1 MVTCI
6 IFDCDGVLVDSEMIA
21 ARVAADCFTEA
32 GMPITAEELTRR
44 FSGIAGDQVTVQLA
58 AQFGVVP
65 DAAMTEKRRH
75 RIMTAFASELQ
86 AITGVDCALE
96 SLGQEKCVASS
107 SHPERIALS
116 LRLTG
121 VERHFGE
128 RVYSSSMVSRGK
140 PAPDL
145 FLYAAAQLGHVPSNC
160 LVVED
165 SVHGVAAAKVAGMR
179 IFGFTG
185 GSHCSGETAGKLRA
199 AGADSVF
206 HEMRELPSLVARAQA
221 IHMRP

>member
-1 MVTCI
+1 MVSCI

-21 ARVAADCFTEA
+21 ARVAAECFTEA
-32 GMPITAEELTRR
+32 GMPITAEELTSR
-44 FSGIAGDQVTVQLA
+44 FSGIGGDQVTAQLA

-86 AITGVDCALE
+86 AMTGVNCALE
-96 SLGQEKCVASS
+96 LLAQVKCVASS

-116 LRLTG
+116 LQLTG
-121 VERHFGE
+121 IERHFGD

-145 FLYAAAQLGHVPSNC
+145 FLYAADQLGHLPRNC
-160 LVVED
+160 LVIED
-165 SVHGVAAAKVAGMR
+165 SVHGVAAARRRG
-179 IFGFTG
+179 
-185 GSHCSGETAGKLRA
+185 
-199 AGADSVF
+199 
-206 HEMRELPSLVARAQA
+206 
-221 IHMRP
+221 